1 MTNETPRYDRFE
13 DIPPLTPWG
22 NYSVDVPWGQLEGFL
37 AEVASP
43 HGLDLDPDFQR
54 GHVWDE
60 GQQVR
65 YVEFVLRGGRSGREL
80 LFNQPGFAM
89 GGRKGCPV
97 QIVDGKQR
105 LQAVRRFLNDEIR
118 AFGTLRSWYRD
129 NLPLTG
135 ARFCV
140 SVNNLETRAAVLRW
154 YLELN
159 AGGTPHDPSEIERV
173 RGLLAEEEGR

>member
-1 MTNETPRYDRFE
+1 MDGTYARFE

-22 NYSVDVPWGQLEGFL
+22 NYAVDVPWGQLESFL
-37 AEVASP
+37 ADLASP

-54 GHVWDE
+54 GHVWTQA
-60 GQQVR
+60 QQVR

-80 LFNQPGFAM
+80 LFNQPNFQS

-105 LQAVRRFLNDEIR
+105 LQAVRAFLSDGIP
-118 AFGTLRSWYRD
+118 AFGTLRSGYTD
-129 NLPLTG
+129 AMTMTG
-135 ARFCV
+135 PRFTV
-140 SVNNLETRAAVLRW
+140 VVNNLETRAAVLRW

-159 AGGTPHDPSEIERV
+159 AGGTPHAPEEIERV
-173 RGLLAEEEGR
+173 RRLLAEEEAR